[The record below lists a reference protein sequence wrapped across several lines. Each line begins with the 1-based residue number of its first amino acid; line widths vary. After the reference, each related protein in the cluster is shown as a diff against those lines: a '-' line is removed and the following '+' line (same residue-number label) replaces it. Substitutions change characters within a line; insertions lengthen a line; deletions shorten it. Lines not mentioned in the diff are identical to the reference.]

1 MLTVCRLGEILSP
14 RRGLDSRRAH
24 PLPNFKS
31 GPRTV
36 WLSSPARAIIDA
48 ISRYGPDCPFLFP
61 ARPPTRQIQG
71 IEYQWNRLRNEAGL
85 PGLRIHDLRHYS
97 RIRLIPDLTA
107 EAGGERVRWSID
119 SGIITSCS
127 GMPACRRRVD
137 IVPGVRSVRPDWSS
151 PAAKGREGS
160 VRSRANGSA
169 IAGRSLLRRVARIGV
184 RGSAGTRRCAARRAL
199 RPPGPGAG
207 AND

>member
-48 ISRYGPDCPFLFP
+48 IPRYGPDCPFLFP

-107 EAGGERVRWSID
+107 EAGGERARWSLWLEEILGNISRIYWTCND
-119 SGIITSCS
+119 LSFRVRAHRKYPQNAIFEGAAHVHANANLPVHVRLVAVIPSVVKRCL
-127 GMPACRRRVD
+127 AVAAVRRRSMSSTTL
-137 IVPGVRSVRPDWSS
+137 RASS
-151 PAAKGREGS
+151 P
-160 VRSRANGSA
+160 
-169 IAGRSLLRRVARIGV
+169 
-184 RGSAGTRRCAARRAL
+184 T
-199 RPPGPGAG
+199 P
-207 AND
+207 